1 MKDISK
7 AAPAS
12 LNDPLPIQ
20 LGRQA
25 RAARIAKGLSIR
37 AATVRLKC
45 SPRFMLQLEQ
55 GKPTVR
61 MDKVLQTLEGLGLQ
75 LGVRALEEN
84 GTGFVAPSNAQ
95 AEARARQNLHDERL
109 ARAHDRISARLA
121 LREVSPGD
129 IEKARS
135 QVRKWADQ
143 QICSPWYVD
152 RWTALLAG
160 SAREI
165 ASRILRLEKED
176 AKALFQNTPFGFLVR
191 EYLRA

>member
-1 MKDISK
+1 MKAIGNAASIS
-7 AAPAS
+7 PS
-12 LNDPLPIQ
+12 DPLPIR

-25 RAARIAKGLSIR
+25 RAARKAKGLSIR
-37 AATVRLKC
+37 AAAEQLKC

-55 GKPTVR
+55 GKPTAR

-75 LGVRALEEN
+75 LGVHALQEN
-84 GTGFVAPSNAQ
+84 GSAVAAPSNAQ
-95 AEARARQNLHDERL
+95 AEARARQNLHEERL
-109 ARAHDRISARLA
+109 ARAHDRIAARLA
-121 LREVSPGD
+121 LRQVSPAE
-129 IEKARS
+129 IEKARN

-143 QICSPWYVD
+143 KICSQWYVD

-160 SAREI
+160 PAREI
-165 ASRILRLEKED
+165 ASRILQLEKEE